1 MFIILILLGHGELL
15 GYQQVAIFSAWI
27 ILVLKMS
34 QRTLI
39 MACLLLGGCS
49 HAVEKMPWP
58 APKDAPQGGTMLP
71 QPTPVLESAADSKNG
86 TVTED
91 PSTPTKTRQDPSWVT
106 PQWVRFHPKRNLKP
120 TSISLDW
127 PLAATGIT
135 SLYGPRP
142 DPLEK
147 RPGFH
152 YGVDMSAEYGTV
164 VQSTAA
170 GRVILAGWNGGH
182 GRRVVIQH
190 IAGYRTSYSHL
201 SQITVVQGSW
211 IESGHSIGRV
221 GNSGRSTGPH
231 LHLEV
236 TRFGEHLDPLDL
248 LGTKLST
255 D

>member
-1 MFIILILLGHGELL
+1 
-15 GYQQVAIFSAWI
+15 
-27 ILVLKMS
+27 MS
-34 QRTLI
+34 QRALI
-39 MACLLLGGCS
+39 VVCLFLSGCLHS
-49 HAVEKMPWP
+49 VEKMPWP
-58 APKDAPQGGTMLP
+58 APSKTAQGGTFF
-71 QPTPVLESAADSKNG
+71 LEDKGAVQEPHEQNHI
-86 TVTED
+86 VTEN
-91 PSTPTKTRQDPSWVT
+91 PPAKVQPRLKQGWITPHWI
-106 PQWVRFHPKRNLKP
+106 RFHPRRNLQP

-135 SLYGPRP
+135 SLYGPRA

-147 RPGFH
+147 RVGFH
-152 YGVDMSAEYGTV
+152 YGVDMSAEYGSV
-164 VQSTAA
+164 VQSAAA
-170 GRVILAGWNGGH
+170 GHILVAGWSGGH

-201 SQITVVQGSW
+201 SQVTVVSGTR
-211 IESGHSIGRV
+211 IEAGHAIGRV

-248 LGTKLST
+248 LGTELST

>member
-1 MFIILILLGHGELL
+1 MAPRWPRLR
-15 GYQQVAIFSAWI
+15 SA
-27 ILVLKMS
+27 
-34 QRTLI
+34 R
-39 MACLLLGGCS
+39 
-49 HAVEKMPWP
+49 
-58 APKDAPQGGTMLP
+58 
-71 QPTPVLESAADSKNG
+71 LESPPSSPWLVCSCSRRASTSRQRSLVHTPA
-86 TVTED
+86 VTD
-91 PSTPTKTRQDPSWVT
+91 RLHRRLPGCCWRGSD
-106 PQWVRFHPKRNLKP
+106 

-147 RPGFH
+147 RQGFH
-152 YGVDMSAEYGTV
+152 YGVDMAAEYGTV

-170 GRVILAGWNGGH
+170 GRVIVAGWNGGH

-201 SQITVVQGSW
+201 SQVTVVAGTW

>member
-1 MFIILILLGHGELL
+1 
-15 GYQQVAIFSAWI
+15 
-27 ILVLKMS
+27 MS

-39 MACLLLGGCS
+39 IACLILGGCS

-58 APKDAPQGGTMLP
+58 APVQSQQGGTLLP
-71 QPTPVLESAADSKNG
+71 QQTPTPSPTTSTAQTLVR
-86 TVTED
+86 ED
-91 PSTPTKTRQDPSWVT
+91 PTSSTKTRTDQSWVS

-147 RPGFH
+147 RQGFH
-152 YGVDMSAEYGTV
+152 YGVDMAAEYGTV

-170 GRVILAGWNGGH
+170 GRVIVAGWNGGH

-201 SQITVVQGSW
+201 SQVTVVAGTW

>member
-1 MFIILILLGHGELL
+1 
-15 GYQQVAIFSAWI
+15 
-27 ILVLKMS
+27 MS
-34 QRTLI
+34 QRILI
-39 MACLLLGGCS
+39 FASLLLVGCLP
-49 HAVEKMPWP
+49 AVEKMPWP
-58 APKDAPQGGTMLP
+58 APTGNAQGGTM
-71 QPTPVLESAADSKNG
+71 V
-86 TVTED
+86 V
-91 PSTPTKTRQDPSWVT
+91 QDPPEQDQNIDETSAIVENSPQTPKKSVKESWIT
-106 PQWVRFHPKRNLKP
+106 PQWIRFHPKRNLKP

-147 RPGFH
+147 RMGFH
-152 YGVDMSAEYGTV
+152 FGVDMSAEYGTV
-164 VQSTAA
+164 VQSAAA
-170 GRVILAGWNGGH
+170 GHVIHAGWSGGH

-201 SQITVVQGSW
+201 SQVTVVSGTW
-211 IESGHSIGRV
+211 IDSGHPIGRV

-231 LHLEV
+231 LHLEL

-248 LGTKLST
+248 LGTELST

>member
-1 MFIILILLGHGELL
+1 MSQRILIL
-15 GYQQVAIFSAWI
+15 VSFVI
-27 ILVLKMS
+27 
-34 QRTLI
+34 
-39 MACLLLGGCS
+39 GGC
-49 HAVEKMPWP
+49 APTVEKMPWP
-58 APKDAPQGGTMLP
+58 APANYSQGGTLLP
-71 QPTPVLESAADSKNG
+71 QKPASEETSSHKNSQV
-86 TVTED
+86 VTIS
-91 PSTPTKTRQDPSWVT
+91 PQKAQKTAEENWVT
-106 PQWVRFHPKRNLKP
+106 PQWIRFHPKRNLKP

-147 RPGFH
+147 RQGFH

-164 VQSTAA
+164 VQSSAA
-170 GRVILAGWNGGH
+170 GHVVQAGWSGGH

-201 SQITVVQGSW
+201 SQVTVVTGTW
-211 IESGHSIGRV
+211 IDSGHPIGRV

-231 LHLEV
+231 LHLEI

-248 LGTKLST
+248 LGTELST

>member
-1 MFIILILLGHGELL
+1 MSQRILILASL
-15 GYQQVAIFSAWI
+15 
-27 ILVLKMS
+27 ILS
-34 QRTLI
+34 
-39 MACLLLGGCS
+39 GCIP
-49 HAVEKMPWP
+49 AVEKMPWP
-58 APKDAPQGGTMLP
+58 APTDYSQGGTMLP
-71 QPTPVLESAADSKNG
+71 QDLRAKDSVVKEPAAIVENTPPK
-86 TVTED
+86 
-91 PSTPTKTRQDPSWVT
+91 TKTKVEENWVT
-106 PQWVRFHPKRNLKP
+106 PHWIRFHPKRNLKP

-147 RPGFH
+147 RMGFH

-164 VQSTAA
+164 VQSSAA
-170 GRVILAGWNGGH
+170 GHVVHAGWSGGH

-201 SQITVVQGSW
+201 SQVTVVSGTW
-211 IESGHSIGRV
+211 IDSGHPIGRV

-231 LHLEV
+231 LHLEI

-248 LGTKLST
+248 LGTELST
-255 D
+255 H